1 MNPAHTPMNLKKT
14 EPPAARPE
22 REDEEIPTMVLDDA
36 PFRTYRLLR
45 MINQAAQQMKPPA
58 PQALPSR

>member
-1 MNPAHTPMNLKKT
+1 MNLKKA

-22 REDEEIPTMVLDDA
+22 RDTEEIPTMVLDDA

-45 MINQAAQQMKPPA
+45 MINQAAQQVKPPA
-58 PQALPSR
+58 PQGVASR

>member
-1 MNPAHTPMNLKKT
+1 MNLKKT